1 MANRKILYTERD
13 FEGLR
18 SDLINYTQQYYPELI
33 QNFNDASVF
42 SVLMDLNAAIG
53 DNLNFHIDRSIQ
65 ETVLQYAQQRSSIF
79 NIART
84 YGLKVPG
91 YRPSVAIVDISITVP
106 ALGDSEDIRYLGIL
120 RTGTQF
126 NGGGTTFETVYDI
139 DFSSQYNREGFINR
153 TKIPIFSDNN
163 NSPSQY
169 VITKREVVVNGTT
182 QVFKKVVTPGE
193 VIPFYNFFLPDKNVL
208 GVTSIIQKEGTTYQ
222 ATPSFSEF
230 ASSTNRWYEVDAL
243 VEDTVFIEDPTKPVD
258 NAGVKVGKY
267 LRTDNR
273 FITEYT
279 PEGFLKVQFGAG
291 TVTPDEQ
298 LRQFTTTGIPL
309 KLQNFQNNIGLGLTV
324 KPNTTLFVQYR
335 TGGGLSSNVGVGAI
349 NQVGLVDFTVNGPS
363 ETTNNNVIQ
372 SLKVNNVTAAIGGAN
387 QPTVE
392 EVRNMVTYNFSAQKR
407 AVTINDYKSLIDTM
421 PGNFGAP
428 AKVSIT
434 ENNNKIAIKI
444 LSYDSTGVLTQ
455 TVSNNLKTNLATY
468 LSKYRMI
475 NDYISIEVAKVIDLE
490 FEFYIVLDSSGS
502 QGDVISQVIN
512 TVSTY
517 MSPTNR
523 ELGQNVNVSEIN
535 TLIQNI
541 AGVNA
546 LSEVRVYNKIGGQYS
561 SSETSQRYVDK
572 NNKQIELIDNTIFA
586 EPDQIY
592 QIRFS
597 NKDIKVR
604 IKNLTSVDFS

>member
-1 MANRKILYTERD
+1 
-13 FEGLR
+13 
-18 SDLINYTQQYYPELI
+18 
-33 QNFNDASVF
+33 
-42 SVLMDLNAAIG
+42 MDLNAAIG

-91 YRPSVAIVDISITVP
+91 FRPSVAIVDISITVP
-106 ALGDSEDIRYLGIL
+106 AFGDAEDVRYLGIL

-139 DFSSQYNREGFINR
+139 DFSSQFNREGFINR
-153 TKIPIFSDNN
+153 TKVPIFNGNN
-163 NSPSQY
+163 NSVTSY
-169 VITKREVVVNGTT
+169 IITKREVVVNGTT
-182 QVFKKVVTPGE
+182 QVFKKVINPQD

-258 NAGVKVGKY
+258 EAGVKVGRYIK
-267 LRTDNR
+267 TDNR

-279 PEGFLKVQFGAG
+279 PEGFLKIQFGAG

-335 TGGGLSSNVGVGAI
+335 TGGGLSSNIGVGAI
-349 NQVGLVDFTVNGPS
+349 NQVGLVDFVVNGPS
-363 ETTNNNVIQ
+363 EIINNNVIQ
-372 SLKVNNVTAAIGGAN
+372 SLRVNNVTAAIGGAN
-387 QPTVE
+387 QPSVE

-428 AKVSIT
+428 AKVAIS
-434 ENNNKIAIKI
+434 EVNNKISVKI

-490 FEFYIVLDSSGS
+490 FEFFIVLDSPGS
-502 QGDVISQVIN
+502 QGDVITQVIN
-512 TVSTY
+512 SVNNY
-517 MSPTNR
+517 MLPSNR
-523 ELGQNVNVSEIN
+523 ELGQNVNVSEIR
-535 TLIQNI
+535 TIVQNI
-541 AGVNA
+541 SGVNA
-546 LSEVRVYNKIGGQYS
+546 LTDLKIYNKVGGLYS
-561 SSETSQRYVDK
+561 SSETSQRYISVATK
-572 NNKQIELIDNTIFA
+572 EIELIDSTIFA

-592 QIRFS
+592 QIRFP

-604 IKNLTSVDFS
+604 VKNLTTVDFS

>member
-1 MANRKILYTERD
+1 
-13 FEGLR
+13 
-18 SDLINYTQQYYPELI
+18 
-33 QNFNDASVF
+33 
-42 SVLMDLNAAIG
+42 
-53 DNLNFHIDRSIQ
+53 
-65 ETVLQYAQQRSSIF
+65 
-79 NIART
+79 
-84 YGLKVPG
+84 
-91 YRPSVAIVDISITVP
+91 
-106 ALGDSEDIRYLGIL
+106 
-120 RTGTQF
+120 
-126 NGGGTTFETVYDI
+126 
-139 DFSSQYNREGFINR
+139 
-153 TKIPIFSDNN
+153 
-163 NSPSQY
+163 
-169 VITKREVVVNGTT
+169 
-182 QVFKKVVTPGE
+182 
-193 VIPFYNFFLPDKNVL
+193 VIPFYNFFLPDKNIL
-208 GVTSIIQKEGTTYQ
+208 GVTSVIQKEGTTYQ

-267 LRTDNR
+267 LKTDNR

-279 PEGFLKVQFGAG
+279 PEGFLKIQFGAG

-455 TVSNNLKTNLATY
+455 TISNNLKTNLATY
-468 LSKYRMI
+468 LSKFRMI

-512 TVSTY
+512 SVSTY
-517 MSPTNR
+517 MSPANR

-541 AGVNA
+541 AGVNV
-546 LSEVRVYNKIGGQYS
+546 LSEVRIYNKIGGQYS

>member
-1 MANRKILYTERD
+1 
-13 FEGLR
+13 
-18 SDLINYTQQYYPELI
+18 
-33 QNFNDASVF
+33 
-42 SVLMDLNAAIG
+42 
-53 DNLNFHIDRSIQ
+53 
-65 ETVLQYAQQRSSIF
+65 
-79 NIART
+79 
-84 YGLKVPG
+84 
-91 YRPSVAIVDISITVP
+91 
-106 ALGDSEDIRYLGIL
+106 
-120 RTGTQF
+120 
-126 NGGGTTFETVYDI
+126 VYDI
-139 DFSSQYNREGFINR
+139 DFSSQFNREGFINR
-153 TKIPIFSDNN
+153 TKVPIFNGNN
-163 NSPSQY
+163 NSVTSY
-169 VITKREVVVNGTT
+169 IITKREVVVNGTT
-182 QVFKKVVTPGE
+182 QVFKKVINPQD

-258 NAGVKVGKY
+258 EAGVKVGRYIK
-267 LRTDNR
+267 TDNR

-279 PEGFLKVQFGAG
+279 PEGFLKIQFGAG

-335 TGGGLSSNVGVGAI
+335 TGGGLSSNIGVGAI
-349 NQVGLVDFTVNGPS
+349 NQVGLVDFVVNGPS
-363 ETTNNNVIQ
+363 EIINNNVIQ
-372 SLKVNNVTAAIGGAN
+372 SLRVNNVTAAIGGAN
-387 QPTVE
+387 QPSVE

-428 AKVSIT
+428 AKVAIS
-434 ENNNKIAIKI
+434 EVNNKISVKI

-490 FEFYIVLDSSGS
+490 FEFFIVLDSPGS
-502 QGDVISQVIN
+502 QGDVITQVIN
-512 TVSTY
+512 SVNNY
-517 MSPTNR
+517 MLPSNR
-523 ELGQNVNVSEIN
+523 ELGQNVNVSEIR
-535 TLIQNI
+535 TIVQNI
-541 AGVNA
+541 SGVNA
-546 LSEVRVYNKIGGQYS
+546 LTDLKIYNKVGGLYS
-561 SSETSQRYVDK
+561 SSETSQRYISVATK
-572 NNKQIELIDNTIFA
+572 EIELIDSTIFA

-592 QIRFS
+592 QIRFP

-604 IKNLTSVDFS
+604 VKNLTTVDFS

>member
-1 MANRKILYTERD
+1 MANRKISYTERD

-18 SDLINYTQQYYPELI
+18 NDLIDYTRQYYPDLI

-91 YRPSVAIVDISITVP
+91 FRPSVAIVDISITVP
-106 ALGDSEDIRYLGIL
+106 AFGDAEDVRYLGIL

-139 DFSSQYNREGFINR
+139 DFSSQFNREGFINR
-153 TKIPIFSDNN
+153 TKVPIFNGNN
-163 NSPSQY
+163 NSVTSY
-169 VITKREVVVNGTT
+169 IITKREVVVNGTT
-182 QVFKKVVTPGE
+182 QVFKKVINPQD

-258 NAGVKVGKY
+258 EAGVKVGRYIK
-267 LRTDNR
+267 TDNR

-279 PEGFLKVQFGAG
+279 PEGFLKIQFGAG

-335 TGGGLSSNVGVGAI
+335 TGGGLSSNIGVGAI
-349 NQVGLVDFTVNGPS
+349 NQVGLVDFVVNGPS
-363 ETTNNNVIQ
+363 EIINNNVIQ
-372 SLKVNNVTAAIGGAN
+372 SLRVNNVTAAIGGAN
-387 QPTVE
+387 QPSVE

-428 AKVSIT
+428 AKVAIS
-434 ENNNKIAIKI
+434 EVNNKISVKI

-490 FEFYIVLDSSGS
+490 FEFFIVLDSPGS
-502 QGDVISQVIN
+502 QGDVITQVIN
-512 TVSTY
+512 SVNNY
-517 MSPTNR
+517 MLPSNR
-523 ELGQNVNVSEIN
+523 ELGQNVNVSEIR
-535 TLIQNI
+535 TIVQNI
-541 AGVNA
+541 SGVNA
-546 LSEVRVYNKIGGQYS
+546 LTDLKIYNKVGGLYS
-561 SSETSQRYVDK
+561 SSETSQRYISVATK
-572 NNKQIELIDNTIFA
+572 EIELIDSTIFA

-592 QIRFS
+592 QIRFP

-604 IKNLTSVDFS
+604 VKNLTTVDFS

>member
-1 MANRKILYTERD
+1 
-13 FEGLR
+13 
-18 SDLINYTQQYYPELI
+18 
-33 QNFNDASVF
+33 
-42 SVLMDLNAAIG
+42 
-53 DNLNFHIDRSIQ
+53 
-65 ETVLQYAQQRSSIF
+65 
-79 NIART
+79 
-84 YGLKVPG
+84 
-91 YRPSVAIVDISITVP
+91 
-106 ALGDSEDIRYLGIL
+106 
-120 RTGTQF
+120 
-126 NGGGTTFETVYDI
+126 
-139 DFSSQYNREGFINR
+139 
-153 TKIPIFSDNN
+153 
-163 NSPSQY
+163 
-169 VITKREVVVNGTT
+169 
-182 QVFKKVVTPGE
+182 
-193 VIPFYNFFLPDKNVL
+193 
-208 GVTSIIQKEGTTYQ
+208 
-222 ATPSFSEF
+222 
-230 ASSTNRWYEVDAL
+230 
-243 VEDTVFIEDPTKPVD
+243 
-258 NAGVKVGKY
+258 
-267 LRTDNR
+267 
-273 FITEYT
+273 
-279 PEGFLKVQFGAG
+279 
-291 TVTPDEQ
+291 
-298 LRQFTTTGIPL
+298 
-309 KLQNFQNNIGLGLTV
+309 
-324 KPNTTLFVQYR
+324 
-335 TGGGLSSNVGVGAI
+335 
-349 NQVGLVDFTVNGPS
+349 
-363 ETTNNNVIQ
+363 
-372 SLKVNNVTAAIGGAN
+372 
-387 QPTVE
+387 
-392 EVRNMVTYNFSAQKR
+392 
-407 AVTINDYKSLIDTM
+407 M

-512 TVSTY
+512 SVSTY
-517 MSPTNR
+517 MSPANR